1 MNNMKRMWFVKQ
13 AEVHL
18 DLIENYFILG
28 WNSPVE
34 LSSLL
39 RGYNDNLAEAFK

>member
-1 MNNMKRMWFVKQ
+1 MKRMWCVKQ

-18 DLIENYFILG
+18 DLIDNYFTLG